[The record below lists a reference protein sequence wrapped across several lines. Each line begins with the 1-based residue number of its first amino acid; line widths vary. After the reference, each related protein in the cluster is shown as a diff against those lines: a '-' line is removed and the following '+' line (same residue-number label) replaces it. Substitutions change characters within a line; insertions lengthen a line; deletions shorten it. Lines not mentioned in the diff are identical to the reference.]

1 MHTITQMVAQG
12 YRFGAPT
19 REAEIIDSQ
28 VASRLKC
35 PHCAGPMY
43 YQGWHRSGNGHS
55 SYIALAVCR
64 RCGYELEF

>member
-1 MHTITQMVAQG
+1 MDRITNMVTKG

-19 REAEIIDSQ
+19 REAELIDSQ

-35 PHCAGPMY
+35 PHCGSTMY
-43 YQGWHRSGNGHS
+43 YQGWHRSG